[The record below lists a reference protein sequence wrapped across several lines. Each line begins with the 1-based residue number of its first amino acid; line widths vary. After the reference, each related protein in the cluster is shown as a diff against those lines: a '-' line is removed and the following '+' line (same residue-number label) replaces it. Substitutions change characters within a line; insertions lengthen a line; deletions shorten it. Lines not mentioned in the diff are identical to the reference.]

1 MNITHLSGVVVTEA
15 ARSGDFFAGAPA
27 PALTFFRP
35 KTEAVQTVFTQ
46 KVKNFMLN
54 FFTALTCKGQFVF
67 IVETTNW
74 RESFLNSVGWCFLC
88 IRTKENDSLKIILLM
103 IGYWLRALTPK
114 NRTVIFLDIT

>member
-54 FFTALTCKGQFVF
+54 FFTALTRD
-67 IVETTNW
+67 N
-74 RESFLNSVGWCFLC
+74 LC
-88 IRTKENDSLKIILLM
+88 SL
-103 IGYWLRALTPK
+103 
-114 NRTVIFLDIT
+114 

>member
-15 ARSGDFFAGAPA
+15 ARSGDFFAGAPAPAPA

-54 FFTALTCKGQFVF
+54 FLQPLHARD
-67 IVETTNW
+67 N
-74 RESFLNSVGWCFLC
+74 LC
-88 IRTKENDSLKIILLM
+88 SL
-103 IGYWLRALTPK
+103 
-114 NRTVIFLDIT
+114 

>member
-54 FFTALTCKGQFVF
+54 FLQPLQTFHARDNFCSLQKQRIG
-67 IVETTNW
+67 
-74 RESFLNSVGWCFLC
+74 ESHF
-88 IRTKENDSLKIILLM
+88 
-103 IGYWLRALTPK
+103 
-114 NRTVIFLDIT
+114 

>member
-54 FFTALTCKGQFVF
+54 FLQQFVF

-74 RESFLNSVGWCFLC
+74 RQLFLNSVGWCF
-88 IRTKENDSLKIILLM
+88 
-103 IGYWLRALTPK
+103 
-114 NRTVIFLDIT
+114 